1 MRCSPLSRALY
12 EQGEQLKDLQQQI
25 PSMEYFK
32 RVEQD
37 SELVSRYQSDEYF
50 VIRMDGIGL
59 SKKYLSNVTRDKKFE
74 GLMWES
80 LEETFKVLHRKCP
93 HDSQNFILAA
103 SICSDEV
110 SIVLSK
116 VPTYYENRVIKLLTT
131 FSSTFTSFFT
141 GKGITRAKKK
151 SQPICG
157 AFDGRAL
164 ILKSQDE
171 VVEYLATRYAV
182 NVRNSYTKLL
192 RLDGV
197 SSDEIYSKENY
208 NNIEYIQEKIDE
220 RGLTDKA
227 SGMYLI
233 PKFFVSNKRE
243 LKNYSFSSVDE
254 MKRSITSSIVEHES
268 WLEQLV

>member
-1 MRCSPLSRALY
+1 M
-12 EQGEQLKDLQQQI
+12 
-25 PSMEYFK
+25 
-32 RVEQD
+32 
-37 SELVSRYQSDEYF
+37 
-50 VIRMDGIGL
+50 
-59 SKKYLSNVTRDKKFE
+59 
-74 GLMWES
+74 
-80 LEETFKVLHRKCP
+80 
-93 HDSQNFILAA
+93 
-103 SICSDEV
+103 
-110 SIVLSK
+110 
-116 VPTYYENRVIKLLTT
+116 
-131 FSSTFTSFFT
+131 
-141 GKGITRAKKK
+141 
-151 SQPICG
+151 
-157 AFDGRAL
+157 
-164 ILKSQDE
+164 KSQDE

-197 SSDEIYSKENY
+197 SSDEIYSKENF